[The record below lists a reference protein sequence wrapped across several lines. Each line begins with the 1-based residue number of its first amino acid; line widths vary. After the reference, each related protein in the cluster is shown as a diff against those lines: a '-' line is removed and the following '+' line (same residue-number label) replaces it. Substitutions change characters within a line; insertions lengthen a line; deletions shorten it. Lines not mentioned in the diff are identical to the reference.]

1 MIKPQLQV
9 TRYIKKT
16 GMPPYMLAKWAG
28 IPNGT
33 FYNWLNGKGDLKLSQ
48 WVELEKIVRRAA

>member
-1 MIKPQLQV
+1 MKPQKQV
-9 TRYIKKT
+9 AKYIEKT
-16 GMPPYMLAKWAG
+16 GLPPYKLALLAG

-48 WVELEKIVRRAA
+48 WIELEKLITRAA